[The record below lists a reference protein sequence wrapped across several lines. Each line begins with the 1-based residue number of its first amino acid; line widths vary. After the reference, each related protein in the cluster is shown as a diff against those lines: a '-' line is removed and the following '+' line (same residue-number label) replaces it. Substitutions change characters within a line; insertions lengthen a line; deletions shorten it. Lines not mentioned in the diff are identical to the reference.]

1 MYVPTNVMTKW
12 VVEIEHQHRTK
23 KGFCNQEQ
31 FNTGLAIVPKGNV
44 VGYYGNFSAT
54 HVGAM
59 DRFYASWNCKG
70 M

>member
-1 MYVPTNVMTKW
+1 MSNRN
-12 VVEIEHQHRTK
+12 RTATSNK
-23 KGFCNQEQ
+23 KKFYNQEQ